1 MTVLLPKRGVSMID
15 AEGQPF
21 EGVEER
27 RTLFDTIKN
36 GIDNPNV
43 EIIELDNNINDKEF
57 ALTAARKLIELIEKK

>member
-1 MTVLLPKRGVSMID
+1 MTVLLPKCGVSMID